1 MFVAK
6 GWKRHLDRE
15 QQIEFLNKFVLREK
29 KLCTNDNF
37 EFSMLKLCFAHI
49 YRTYIDVPLC

>member
-15 QQIEFLNKFVLREK
+15 QQIEFLNKLVLREK

-37 EFSMLKLCFAHI
+37 EFSMLKLCFANI
-49 YRTYIDVPLC
+49 YRT

>member
-15 QQIEFLNKFVLREK
+15 QQIEFLNKLVLREK

-37 EFSMLKLCFAHI
+37 EFCMPKLCFANI
-49 YRTYIDVPLC
+49 YRT